1 MCFAWVS
8 HVCTSHLRYLYL
20 TPRYFV
26 PLNQCEPVCTP
37 HSVRV
42 PLTQCVFLSH
52 SVCIYVY
59 LVRMRGKLTPCVY
72 LSLSLC
78 VSMCTSHSWEESSLS
93 VCIYVY
99 LSLSVCFFLT
109 PCISVWTSHSWE
121 ESSLS
126 VYIYLYLS
134 LSVCTSQSVRVPL
147 IQCVCTSHSVCVYLS
162 LSLCVPVTQC
172 VCTSHPVCVCLSLG
186 VCVPLTQEMCTS
198 HPDVLSPLFE
208 SHCFPM
214 CFAWVSDVCMI
225 HFTQKL
231 RFLGTNLNSTHSPS
245 YRHLV
250 QIQIQSKQIQTDVVS
265 TDGGDRTKNNHATAK
280 ISTNFHWSPRS
291 FQTSFHGSP
300 QNFKQVFTGVNR
312 SPLIIQEN
320 CMIWRSKHLKSDLL
334 RERDMTVSTEKWLVR
349 VCVMCVALCWYVCVT
364 CVWQCVNRIWRFPL
378 EMLYPRNL
386 PNREA
391 QISRYTFKLNPNS
404 NLNVWDTK

>member
-1 MCFAWVS
+1 MFRVS
-8 HVCTSHLRYLYL
+8 VTCVYLSPKIFVPYTQVFCAPQSVWTCVYPSLSACTSHSVCVSFSLSVYICV
-20 TPRYFV
+20 PRTH
-26 PLNQCEPVCTP
+26 ERKA
-37 HSVRV
+37 HSVCVPFPLSLCIYVYLAFMRRKLTQCVYLCVPFTQRVFLSHSVYICMNLAFMRGKLTQCVHLFV
-42 PLTQCVFLSH
+42 PLTQCV
-52 SVCIYVY
+52 Y
-59 LVRMRGKLTPCVY
+59 
-72 LSLSLC
+72 
-78 VSMCTSHSWEESSLS
+78 LS
-93 VCIYVY
+93 VCA
-99 LSLSVCFFLT
+99 
-109 PCISVWTSHSWE
+109 
-121 ESSLS
+121 
-126 VYIYLYLS
+126 
-134 LSVCTSQSVRVPL
+134 
-147 IQCVCTSHSVCVYLS
+147 CTSHSVCVYLS